1 MRILVV
7 YPRWTGSYGL
17 ISGYFARKSGGVI
30 PPLNL
35 ALIAAIAREG
45 GYDVSII
52 DAEILKIDEG
62 DLVKMVAEEKPDL
75 VALTGTSPFF
85 HTTKSF
91 AVAMKATDPSIK
103 ILVGGQHITIDGEKA
118 FYDCFDYGYNGECEN
133 QLLKLFK
140 KIEQGKYPY
149 GVKGVYY
156 RTKTGKVSYT
166 GANTYHRDLD
176 SLPFPA
182 RDLLPYD
189 KYKVGTIKGR
199 LPFTSI
205 QTMRG
210 CPWHCIFCAS
220 DKLNTTAVNKRSP
233 DSVMEEIRHIVND
246 LGIKHLFIVDDV
258 LTLYFKDHMKI
269 ICEKIIE
276 EGLDITFEGST
287 RANLIDEESIELL
300 AKAGLIRLSF
310 GLETVDTEMRK
321 TMKKQVPLKWYSQAN
336 KILNKYD
343 IEASNSVMIGLPGE
357 SRETIKKTLDFL
369 EHDPNVKQA
378 NFAIAVPYPGT
389 EFHTIAAEG
398 QQGME
403 LLSDDFSE
411 YRRYGTSVT
420 NVGELSAQDLV
431 DLQNEGFVSIYSKP
445 HRWGHVI
452 KKNGWFGGFLMM
464 MRVFRIIITKHFRWF
479 RHIKFRPLVRL
490 KMPNW

>member
-1 MRILVV
+1 MKILVV

-45 GYDVSII
+45 GYDVSVI
-52 DAEILKIDEG
+52 DAEILRIDEN
-62 DLVKMVAEEKPDL
+62 DLVNMVVEEQPDL
-75 VALTGTSPFF
+75 VAMTGTSPFF

-91 AVAMKATDPSIK
+91 AVALKRVDPSIK
-103 ILVGGQHITIDGEKA
+103 ILVGGQHITIDGKKA

-133 QLLKLFK
+133 QLLKLFN
-140 KIEQGKYPY
+140 KIEQGKPPY

-156 RTKTGKVSYT
+156 RTKTGRISYT
-166 GANTYHRDLD
+166 GPNTYLRDLD

-182 RDLLPYD
+182 RSLLPYD
-189 KYKVGTIKGR
+189 KYKIGTLHGR

-220 DKLNTTAVNKRSP
+220 DKLNTTAVSMRSP
-233 DSVMEEIRHIVND
+233 ESVIEEIKHVVDNF
-246 LGIKHLFIVDDV
+246 GIKHFFIVDDV
-258 LTLYFKDHMKI
+258 LTLYFDNHLKK
-269 ICEKIIE
+269 ICEYILE
-276 EGLDITFEGST
+276 EKLDITFEGST
-287 RANLIDEESIELL
+287 RANLIDEENVELM
-300 AKAGLIRLSF
+300 AEAGLIRLSF

-321 TMKKQVPLKWYSQAN
+321 TMKKQVPLNWYSKAN
-336 KILNKYD
+336 RILNKYD
-343 IEASNSVMIGLPGE
+343 VEASNSVMIGLPGE
-357 SRETIKKTLDFL
+357 TRETIKKTLDFL
-369 EHDPNVKQA
+369 ENDPYVKQA

-389 EFHTIAAEG
+389 EFHTIASQGE
-398 QQGME
+398 QGME
-403 LLSDDFSE
+403 LLTNDFSE

-431 DLQNEGFVSIYSKP
+431 DLQNQGFVSVYSKP

-452 KKNGWFGGFLMM
+452 KKNGYFGGFLMII
-464 MRVFRIIITKHFRWF
+464 RVLKIVMSRYIKIFRNIR
-479 RHIKFRPLVRL
+479 FRPIFRF